1 MISVDLN
8 ADLGEL
14 AGDPGQ
20 RLDAGLMAVVTSANV
35 AAGGHAGDHRSMARV
50 CRLAATH
57 EVRIGAHLS
66 FVDRVGFGRRVPD
79 RIDAR
84 LVRDLR
90 EQLDAL
96 EQASVGTGS
105 VVSYVKAHG
114 ALYNLALDRR
124 DVAEA
129 VIEAI
134 AESGLPILTMHGS
147 VLHETAQRAA
157 LPAFAEFFADRGY
170 LPNGRLVPRGMAGD
184 VLQEGI
190 EDRVLQAVIT
200 GSILDSTGQ
209 PIDVQVDSVCVHG
222 DTPGAV
228 DHARRIRARLEL
240 AGITLR
246 PFTCAPASQPAG
258 SRRPPR
264 GTGDGPTP

>member
-1 MISVDLN
+1 MPRVISVDLN

-14 AGDPGQ
+14 AGDAGQ
-20 RLDAGLMAVVTSANV
+20 RIDAGLLEVVTSANV

-50 CRLAATH
+50 CRLAAAH

-90 EQLDAL
+90 GQLDAL
-96 EQASVGTGS
+96 LQASEGAGS

-134 AESGLPILTMHGS
+134 ADSALPILTMHGS
-147 VLHETAQRAA
+147 VLQEMAKCAA
-157 LPAFAEFFADRGY
+157 LPTFAEFFADRGY
-170 LPNGRLVPRGMAGD
+170 LPNGRLVPRGTAGD

-190 EDRVLQAVIT
+190 EDRVLQAVTT
-200 GSILDSTGQ
+200 GSILDSTRQ
-209 PIDVQVDSVCVHG
+209 SIDVQVDSVCVHG

-246 PFTCAPASQPAG
+246 AFTCAPTSQPAG
-258 SRRPPR
+258 SLPPNAR
-264 GTGDGPTP
+264 NG

>member
-1 MISVDLN
+1 MPRVISVDLN

-14 AGDPGQ
+14 AGDAGQ
-20 RLDAGLMAVVTSANV
+20 RIDAGLLEVVTSANV

-50 CRLAATH
+50 CRLAAAH

-90 EQLDAL
+90 GQLDAL
-96 EQASVGTGS
+96 LQASEGAGS

-124 DVAEA
+124 DVAEV

-134 AESGLPILTMHGS
+134 ADSALPILTMHGS
-147 VLHETAQRAA
+147 VLQEMAKCAA
-157 LPAFAEFFADRGY
+157 LPTFAEFFADRGY
-170 LPNGRLVPRGMAGD
+170 LPNGRLVPRGTAGD

-190 EDRVLQAVIT
+190 EDRVLQAVTT

-209 PIDVQVDSVCVHG
+209 SIDVQVDSICVHG

-246 PFTCAPASQPAG
+246 AFTCAPTSQPAG
-258 SRRPPR
+258 SLPPNAR
-264 GTGDGPTP
+264 NG